1 MPGEETFFRV
11 VCISIGRT
19 SPSRLRFLTCLIWFG
34 LEMNNLVDVCEECL
48 WKIAELESGTRMQI
62 SWVLLDRTQK

>member
-11 VCISIGRT
+11 VCISIGTT

-34 LEMNNLVDVCEECL
+34 LEMNNLVDVCKECL
-48 WKIAELESGTRMQI
+48 WKTPELESRSRMEI
-62 SWVLLDRTQK
+62 LWVLLDMTQQ